1 VRVRRPRGPVLK
13 KPQFCPGHRPAC
25 FFDEEQMRA
34 HTTSPASPVEGL
46 PLSDL
51 IIARDVARA
60 ADRAFQ
66 AIVFDILTIGRDVKY
81 LRDGVVRTGRIV
93 EHGTKGEWWYWTM
106 VWVRDDA
113 MGKKIAINVV
123 DVISAIKLSTAASAE
138 ARPS

>member
-1 VRVRRPRGPVLK
+1 MTE
-13 KPQFCPGHRPAC
+13 A
-25 FFDEEQMRA
+25 
-34 HTTSPASPVEGL
+34 

-51 IIARDVARA
+51 NIARDVARA

-66 AIVFDILTIGRDVKY
+66 NTAFNILTIGREVQY

-93 EHGTKGEWWYWTM
+93 EHGTKSEWWYWTM

-113 MGKKIAINVV
+113 MGKKIAINV
-123 DVISAIKLSTAASAE
+123 SAINA

>member
-1 VRVRRPRGPVLK
+1 MAD
-13 KPQFCPGHRPAC
+13 Q
-25 FFDEEQMRA
+25 
-34 HTTSPASPVEGL
+34 TL

-66 AIVFDILTIGRDVKY
+66 NIAFDILTIGREVQY

-113 MGKKIAINVV
+113 MGKKISINVV
-123 DVISAIKLSTAASAE
+123 DIISAIKLSPGVS
-138 ARPS
+138 S